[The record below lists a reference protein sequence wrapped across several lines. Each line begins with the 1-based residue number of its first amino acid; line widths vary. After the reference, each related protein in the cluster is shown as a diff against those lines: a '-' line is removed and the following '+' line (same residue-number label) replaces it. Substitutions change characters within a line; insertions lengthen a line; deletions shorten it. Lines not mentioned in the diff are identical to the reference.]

1 MLVAVQRCRDEA
13 PALIRRIERGCAADT
28 EVLCVRNEP
37 GRADN
42 KNEEL
47 PLIIASHFLQ
57 CNLHLERKLLC
68 SMLDPPASST
78 CSEDLK
84 QQH

>member
-13 PALIRRIERGCAADT
+13 PALMRRIERGCAADT